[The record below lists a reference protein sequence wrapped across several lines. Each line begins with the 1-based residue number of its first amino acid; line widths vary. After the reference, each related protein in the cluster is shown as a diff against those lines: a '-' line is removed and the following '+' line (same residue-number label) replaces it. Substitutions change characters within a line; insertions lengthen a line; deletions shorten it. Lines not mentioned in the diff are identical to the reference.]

1 MSKQQYVENS
11 PNFLIFIP
19 LLIQYTKSEQP
30 VWILIWLLHAY
41 AYAEAFE
48 ILRAFLINLNK
59 QVVYKKLP
67 FIMIQLMLL
76 SITDYIWEF
85 LWVLCQMNK
94 Q

>member
-30 VWILIWLLHAY
+30 DWILIWLLHAY

-48 ILRAFLINLNK
+48 ILRAF
-59 QVVYKKLP
+59 
-67 FIMIQLMLL
+67 
-76 SITDYIWEF
+76 
-85 LWVLCQMNK
+85 
-94 Q
+94 